1 GHMSYSITLRVYQTN
16 RDRGY
21 FSIVEKTVWHFANGG
36 TWSEANGAH
45 TLTQGGS
52 GTSGVL
58 RFLSTKGERITVAVG
73 VHNYKRWCDVVTGLK
88 PDETAL
94 VINPQYYNN
103 GGRDY
108 VREKQLAEYS
118 VTSAIGTK
126 VEVVYTVA
134 EGNNLEA
141 NVIFS

>member
-1 GHMSYSITLRVYQTN
+1 MSYNIKLRVYQRN
-16 RDRGY
+16 PGRG
-21 FSIVEKTVWHFANGG
+21 FFHIVEQTVWHYANGG
-36 TWSEANGAH
+36 TWSEANGVL

-52 GTSGVL
+52 GTSGVI
-58 RFLSTKGERITVAVG
+58 RFLSDKGERITIAVG

-94 VINPQYYNN
+94 VINGEYYNE
-103 GGRDY
+103 GKRAY
-108 VREKQLAEYS
+108 VREKQEVEHNA
-118 VTSAIGTK
+118 TSPSGTK
-126 VEVVYTVA
+126 VEVIYTVT